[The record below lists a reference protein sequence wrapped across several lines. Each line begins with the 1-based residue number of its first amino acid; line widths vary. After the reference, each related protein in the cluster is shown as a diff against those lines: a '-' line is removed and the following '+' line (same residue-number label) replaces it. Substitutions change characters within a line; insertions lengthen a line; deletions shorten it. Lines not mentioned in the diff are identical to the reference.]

1 MRKQLV
7 NDIKANCNKDLAA
20 QLQDL
25 MEKYNVLVQLLE
37 DNKADISAVDFASEK
52 IDID

>member
-7 NDIKANCNKDLAA
+7 HDIKACCNKDLAEQFQA
-20 QLQDL
+20 L
-25 MEKYNVLVQLLE
+25 MEKYNELVQKLE
-37 DNKADISAVDFASEK
+37 DNKADISAVDFAVEK